1 MVAGAGLPL
10 TASLAVAAQLA
21 AQPAQQSSGAMQGF
35 QINRD
40 QPVKIESL
48 TLEVRDKQ
56 HQATFAGN
64 VKLTQGDTT
73 IQCKS
78 LVVFYEDS
86 APAAPAQKAAASGFG
101 GGNQQI
107 KRVEAK
113 GDVLVTQK
121 DQTAK
126 GENGVF
132 DIKTNNITL
141 TGNVVVT
148 QGINVLVGER
158 MVVDLTTG
166 VTRVDSVSGLFS
178 QGAPAPAAATAP
190 APAAQKSAKPPPAA
204 KAAPG
209 APIRINQNMQPKKPA
224 T

>member
-1 MVAGAGLPL
+1 
-10 TASLAVAAQLA
+10 
-21 AQPAQQSSGAMQGF
+21 MQGF

-86 APAAPAQKAAASGFG
+86 APAAPAASAKGAPAPAATAQKAATPGFG

-107 KRVEAK
+107 KRVEAR

-126 GENGVF
+126 GEIGVF

-148 QGINVLVGER
+148 QGTNVLSGER
-158 MVVDLTTG
+158 MVVNLTTG
-166 VTRVDSVSGLFS
+166 VTTVESGKSAPVSGLFS
-178 QGAPAPAAATAP
+178 PSAPAPAAAPAP
-190 APAAQKSAKPPPAA
+190 APAAQKNAKPAPAA
-204 KAAPG
+204 KPAPG

>member
-1 MVAGAGLPL
+1 
-10 TASLAVAAQLA
+10 
-21 AQPAQQSSGAMQGF
+21 
-35 QINRD
+35 
-40 QPVKIESL
+40 
-48 TLEVRDKQ
+48 
-56 HQATFAGN
+56 
-64 VKLTQGDTT
+64 
-73 IQCKS
+73 
-78 LVVFYEDS
+78 
-86 APAAPAQKAAASGFG
+86 
-101 GGNQQI
+101 
-107 KRVEAK
+107 
-113 GDVLVTQK
+113 
-121 DQTAK
+121 
-126 GENGVF
+126 VF
-132 DIKTNNITL
+132 DIKTNAITL

-148 QGINVLVGER
+148 QGTSVLVGES